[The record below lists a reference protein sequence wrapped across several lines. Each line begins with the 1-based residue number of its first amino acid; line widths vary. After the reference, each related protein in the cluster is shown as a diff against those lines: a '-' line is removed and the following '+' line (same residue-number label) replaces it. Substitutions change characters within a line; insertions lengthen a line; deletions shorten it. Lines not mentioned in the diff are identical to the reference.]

1 MFKGSNRKMF
11 RRPGSA
17 RKAAGILASSR
28 ELMNQVEPIRL
39 DSGGFVEQYE
49 KMLIDQMQRKPRGN
63 ILTDL
68 GLATAQAALQNPEL
82 GTTESIVA
90 GLTQAIPMQT
100 KRQETED
107 ARKRALLEGRLK
119 LETYKSEE
127 EKRAREDEKAK
138 AAIFGAQY
146 TDATLNALARAGY
159 RPDIENNG
167 FIKGG
172 KTFSIDEILSPDSAT
187 FDKDAFEKYQESI
200 RPKLTE
206 GQAMMDVLLGEGSTY
221 DEMLTA
227 GGLLASRLDND
238 LQEQELKNY
247 KGLAAERFAEK
258 VQAEKQKDEKY
269 KNSSFDI
276 IQIDPTLISMKR
288 ESDIAFNR
296 TTPGLADM
304 ITTND
309 FALLEIETV
318 ADNGDI
324 TTEYLSPKGELVT
337 TVVTRAADVL
347 ADKTKTQK
355 DVQSEHNEKTTAL
368 FRTKDKSVNS
378 YR

>member
-1 MFKGSNRKMF
+1 MFKGSNRRMF

-324 TTEYLSPKGELVT
+324 TTEYLSPQGELVT

>member
-324 TTEYLSPKGELVT
+324 TTEYLSPQGELVT